1 MHIFSKLRQRIEN
14 IKFMQSEEVAMISLQ
29 VIVSLLPE
37 MEARVS
43 SLIQERDE

>member
-1 MHIFSKLRQRIEN
+1 MHIFSQLCQRIEN
-14 IKFMQSEEVAMISLQ
+14 IKFMQSEEVAMTSLQ
-29 VIVSLLPE
+29 VIVDLLPE